1 MHVAHQRCG
10 GREDCFDRSA
20 DGTATAGWVDPLLFL
35 SAVTEPYSDH
45 LFLHVE
51 LVRDHGDLLRGRF
64 WVLLEKGK
72 STRNALTAK
81 TNHKDLQAFSPWS
94 EEVIIQ
100 LETFKLRQNQMFK
113 QETLVP

>member
-1 MHVAHQRCG
+1 MHVAYQRCG

-20 DGTATAGWVDPLLFL
+20 DGAATAGWVDPLLFL

-51 LVRDHGDLLRGRF
+51 LVRNHGDLLRGRF
-64 WVLLEKGK
+64 LVLLEKGK
-72 STRNALTAK
+72 CTRNALTAK
-81 TNHKDLQAFSPWS
+81 TNHKDLKGLSPWFF

-100 LETFKLRQNQMFK
+100 LEN
-113 QETLVP
+113 

>member
-1 MHVAHQRCG
+1 MKGSSLHVTYQRCG

-20 DGTATAGWVDPLLFL
+20 DGAATAGWVDPLLFL

-64 WVLLEKGK
+64 LVLLEKGK
-72 STRNALTAK
+72 CTRNALTAK
-81 TNHKDLQAFSPWS
+81 TNQDVKGLSPWFF

-100 LETFKLRQNQMFK
+100 LEN
-113 QETLVP
+113 

>member
-1 MHVAHQRCG
+1 MHVTYQSCG

-20 DGTATAGWVDPLLFL
+20 DGAATAGWVDPLLFL
-35 SAVTEPYSDH
+35 SAVTEPYSDN

-64 WVLLEKGK
+64 LVLLEKGK
-72 STRNALTAK
+72 GTRNALMAK
-81 TNHKDLQAFSPWS
+81 TSHKDLQACSPRF

-100 LETFKLRQNQMFK
+100 LGN
-113 QETLVP
+113 